1 MPSGKHRNKFSQV
14 LHNRM
19 QSRNLHS
26 KIHRLGP
33 LLLVLL
39 LHGCGSGD
47 AETLTASTTSVPTAT
62 APPIVFPALY
72 DPLLSSVMIQP
83 LRASWK
89 ESVGADFND
98 EFNALIQQYRD
109 NYSNSPDR
117 LIFGLWTTA
126 IIEKWLVR
134 FDLCTISKTPN
145 DGFEIKYASAATS
158 MADKIPEA
166 LEIMSRDW
174 GRTSVFQAFA
184 ESSFTSIV
192 DAINYRLGKSPE
204 KLIGL
209 RVFSA
214 SGTMLS
220 LSFEPYFYIVQT
232 QVI

>member
-1 MPSGKHRNKFSQV
+1 MHR
-14 LHNRM
+14 
-19 QSRNLHS
+19 
-26 KIHRLGP
+26 IGP
-33 LLLVLL
+33 LFLVLL
-39 LHGCGSGD
+39 LNGCSSGND
-47 AETLTASTTSVPTAT
+47 DTLPLGTTSIPTST

-72 DPLLSSVMIQP
+72 NPLLLSVMIQP
-83 LRASWK
+83 LRAPSK
-89 ESVGADFND
+89 ESIGVDF
-98 EFNALIQQYRD
+98 ESEISELVRQYRE
-109 NYSNSPDR
+109 NYSTSPDR
-117 LIFGLWTTA
+117 MIFGLWSTA

-134 FDLCTISKTPN
+134 FDLCTITKTPN
-145 DGFEIKYASAATS
+145 DGFQIEYASAATS
-158 MADKIPEA
+158 LADKVPEA

-214 SGTMLS
+214 SGTMEG

-232 QVI
+232 QMF